1 MAKNM
6 TTNKEVVKNEKNYM
20 LSLLRNAIAFNGKDR
35 CTVYL
40 AGVHKETEA
49 QLEAMGIVIEKKKN
63 WGHILHAPKK
73 GTKAYKTLFEGSN
86 VLAEAKA
93 QADAK
98 VAAAKA
104 EKAEKAEKAK
114 AKAAAKAAKEKA
126 AKEKTAAKAKKAKE
140 KAKAAAK
147 AEKAAAAPKAEKA
160 ATPKAEKKVAKKA
173 APKAKKSATV
183 KAETK
188 TEAASVAPEAPAE
201 A

>member
-104 EKAEKAEKAK
+104 EKAEKAAKAK
-114 AKAAAKAAKEKA
+114 AKAEAKAAKEKEAKAKAAAKEKA
-126 AKEKTAAKAKKAKE
+126 AKEK
-140 KAKAAAK
+140 AK
-147 AEKAAAAPKAEKA
+147 AEKPKTEKKA
-160 ATPKAEKKVAKKA
+160 AKAPAKKAEKKAAKAPAKK
-173 APKAKKSATV
+173 V
-183 KAETK
+183 VK
-188 TEAASVAPEAPAE
+188 TETVNAGNAVTEAPAE

>member
-20 LSLLRNAIAFNGKDR
+20 LSLLRNAIAYNGKDK

-40 AGVHKETEA
+40 AGVHKETET
-49 QLEAMGIVIEKKKN
+49 QLEAMGVVIEKKKN

-73 GTKAYKTLFEGSN
+73 GTKAYKALFEGSN

-93 QADAK
+93 EKEAK

-114 AKAAAKAAKEKA
+114 AKAAAKAEKEKA
-126 AKEKTAAKAKKAKE
+126 AKEKAAAKAKKAKE
-140 KAKAAAK
+140 K
-147 AEKAAAAPKAEKA
+147 EKAAKA
-160 ATPKAEKKVAKKA
+160 ATPKAEKKAKAEKKVAAPKA
-173 APKAKKSATV
+173 AKAKKSATV
-183 KAETK
+183 KADAK
-188 TEAASVAPEAPAE
+188 VEAPAATTE
-201 A
+201 ASTEA

>member
-20 LSLLRNAIAFNGKDR
+20 LSLLRNAIAYNGKDK

-49 QLEAMGIVIEKKKN
+49 QLEAMGVVIEKKKN

-104 EKAEKAEKAK
+104 EKAEKAAKAK
-114 AKAAAKAAKEKA
+114 AKAEKEVVV
-126 AKEKTAAKAKKAKE
+126 
-140 KAKAAAK
+140 
-147 AEKAAAAPKAEKA
+147 AAPVNADEKPA
-160 ATPKAEKKVAKKA
+160 
-173 APKAKKSATV
+173 
-183 KAETK
+183 
-188 TEAASVAPEAPAE
+188 TEA
-201 A
+201 